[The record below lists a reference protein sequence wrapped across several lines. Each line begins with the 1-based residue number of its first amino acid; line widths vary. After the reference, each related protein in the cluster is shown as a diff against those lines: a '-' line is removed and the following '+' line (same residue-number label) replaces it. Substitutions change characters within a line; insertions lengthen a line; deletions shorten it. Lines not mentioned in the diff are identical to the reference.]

1 MCGYTDKSGFEL
13 PEQAEFEQAFSP
25 IGRCRIGCGRV
36 NSRSRKDR
44 AEAAAVRSMAT
55 PLRGPGFTLRPE
67 PLGSR
72 PIRVTI
78 PVARDALVC
87 RREGA
92 MYYLTTMPEEPQ
104 GYVNTLS
111 TAADW
116 NPWLNSVMPTSLHA
130 EVRNRLRANLRHIL
144 VGLEMKAALVVPH
157 GTRNGGPSV
166 LFESYFSIM
175 IFEFCVGVFS
185 VCEGLGSALWL
196 KSQNSDGSANQR
208 IAPEQWIGSLV
219 AAADPS
225 GQLHLGN
232 KVRVAKS
239 VRDKIHQDKLGAREA
254 IDWHAFDYETAF
266 IPAGEA
272 LRILFA
278 LNAATVPANTNLK

>member
-1 MCGYTDKSGFEL
+1 
-13 PEQAEFEQAFSP
+13 
-25 IGRCRIGCGRV
+25 
-36 NSRSRKDR
+36 
-44 AEAAAVRSMAT
+44 
-55 PLRGPGFTLRPE
+55 
-67 PLGSR
+67 
-72 PIRVTI
+72 
-78 PVARDALVC
+78 
-87 RREGA
+87 
-92 MYYLTTMPEEPQ
+92 MYYLTTMPEGPQ
-104 GYVNTLS
+104 NYVNTLS

-185 VCEGLGSALWL
+185 VCEGLGSAFWL
-196 KSQNSDGSANQR
+196 HSQNNNGSANHR
-208 IAPEQWIGSLV
+208 IGRDQWMGSLV

-225 GQLHLGN
+225 GQLHLGA
-232 KVRVAKS
+232 KVRVARS

-254 IDWHAFDYETAF
+254 IDWHAFDYQAAF
-266 IPAGEA
+266 VPAREA

-278 LNAATVPANTNLK
+278 LSTAAVPANTNLK